1 MIKPIRD
8 TNDLGHPLCDN
19 LRSGNWL
26 LGYTAERLKLRET
39 TKELGNVMSRIFHY
53 LSVLPRY
60 LIPSYFDALITL
72 MYDHLMRSSLLR
84 MSK

>member
-8 TNDLGHPLCDN
+8 SNDLGHPLCDN

-26 LGYTAERLKLRET
+26 LGYTAERLKLRPSTREIG
-39 TKELGNVMSRIFHY
+39 EIISGVFHH

-60 LIPSYFDALITL
+60 LLPCYFDGVVTL
-72 MYDHLMRSSLLR
+72 MYEEIISSSLPK